1 MAKDLKTEV
10 AMLIEDKIEQNN
22 RTLLDSMKSLLDS
35 SVQQLKR
42 SSTENTENQLKEIK
56 KLKYSEPQK
65 FKKKANEDQY
75 KFNAKLADS
84 MVEVSET
91 LEAKEINKAQETL
104 QKGKQML
111 SERQKHILLADKSEF
126 GWGTVHEYKKHELAE
141 KSESRAKAQRKKTQ
155 SNFMLKRYSNSS
167 RKEEFMPRQYNS
179 SGQIPNLR
187 ASVAY
192 PPSSHKS
199 NFKPGSCYGLSLKQG
214 TGNRGLG
221 NGEWGIGDGEW
232 GTGESRNG
240 EWGMGN
246 GERGMG
252 NGGIGQ
258 SQFRAISI

>member
-10 AMLIEDKIEQNN
+10 AKLIEDKIEQNN

-91 LEAKEINKAQETL
+91 LETKEINKAQEAL

-126 GWGTVHEYKKHELAE
+126 GWGTVHEYKKHELADDSE
-141 KSESRAKAQRKKTQ
+141 DEKRILKSESRAKAQRKKTQ
-155 SNFMLKRYSNSS
+155 SNFTLKRYSNSS

-192 PPSSHKS
+192 PPSSYKS
-199 NFKPGSCYGLSLKQG
+199 NFKPGSCYACGK
-214 TGNRGLG
+214 LG
-221 NGEWGIGDGEW
+221 HWRNECPGI
-232 GTGESRNG
+232 TKS
-240 EWGMGN
+240 
-246 GERGMG
+246 
-252 NGGIGQ
+252 
-258 SQFRAISI
+258 